1 MLKARLEA
9 LQNQYDEE
17 VRDHEDDRAKMES
30 QILQLS
36 NEMENVL
43 RELQILQDAKLSL
56 ELEITCYR
64 KLLEN
69 EEKR

>member
-9 LQNQYDEE
+9 LQNQYDDE

-30 QILQLS
+30 QILKLS
-36 NEMENVL
+36 SEMENVL
-43 RELQILQDAKLSL
+43 SELQILQDAKLSL

>member
-9 LQNQYDEE
+9 LQNQYDDE

-30 QILQLS
+30 QILKLS
-36 NEMENVL
+36 TEMEEVL

>member
-1 MLKARLEA
+1 M
-9 LQNQYDEE
+9 
-17 VRDHEDDRAKMES
+17 ED
-30 QILQLS
+30 
-36 NEMENVL
+36 VL

>member
-9 LQNQYDEE
+9 LQNQYDDE
-17 VRDHEDDRAKMES
+17 VREHEDDRAKMES

-36 NEMENVL
+36 TEMEDVL